1 LMAYATSVNLRK
13 NVVVEEQLYMEQ
25 YG

>member
-1 LMAYATSVNLRK
+1 MAYATSVNLRK